1 MLILDKIQKY
11 SAYLK
16 SFAEDKSLIEK
27 LHAIHKKVTKSLKR
41 A

>member
-1 MLILDKIQKY
+1 MLILDKIQKH
-11 SAYLK
+11 SAYQK

-27 LHAIHKKVTKSLKR
+27 LRVIHKKITKSLKR